1 MFSRSRAAAAI
12 YLDRDIMMVVMPA
25 IAAIILRFTHR
36 QMVGVALNTME
47 AKMVLVDCGPWV
59 AGDW

>member
-1 MFSRSRAAAAI
+1 
-12 YLDRDIMMVVMPA
+12 MMVVMPA
-25 IAAIILRFTHR
+25 ITAIILRFTHR